1 MSEFM
6 LKLLSLDQLAHK
18 ASVEDNALA
27 LCILER
33 MEDAISDAVKEATAT
48 NDSGYS
54 YKIWDAVNAVERL
67 LNAEWFKVEET
78 RLTKDRIIYQFGLH
92 EDTNP
97 HNNHV
102 EIFKY
107 KGSDVWYI
115 RANGGEYGEDSLN
128 KEFHASGFKDAQKKA
143 TDILIFE
150 IKNGFE
156 LNV

>member
-1 MSEFM
+1 MSEIM
-6 LKLLSLDQLAHK
+6 LNLFSLDQLAHK
-18 ASVEDNALA
+18 ASIEDNHLA
-27 LCILER
+27 LCILDR
-33 MEDAISDAVKEATAT
+33 LEDAISKAVEEATAT
-48 NDSGYS
+48 NDAKYS
-54 YKIWDAVNAVERL
+54 YKVWDAVNAIERL
-67 LNAEWFKVEET
+67 LNAEWFKVEEN
-78 RLTKDRIIYQFGLH
+78 RLTKDKIIYQFGLH

-128 KEFHASGFKDAQKKA
+128 KKFCASGFKDAQKKA
-143 TDILIFE
+143 TDMLIFE

-156 LNV
+156 LNA